1 MENASGEGL
10 SCESKELAQGGMM
23 LYAITISKT
32 SDGKQE
38 YLQIMSKDGFAVNL
52 VLIGKFELRDA
63 RKD

>member
-1 MENASGEGL
+1 
-10 SCESKELAQGGMM
+10 M